1 MVLNYFSTYIRL
13 RHVMTW
19 PENVGILALEVYIPN
34 TYVSHEE
41 LETYDG
47 VSKGRIALILVDPP
61 PIDLH

>member
-1 MVLNYFSTYIRL
+1 
-13 RHVMTW
+13 MTW